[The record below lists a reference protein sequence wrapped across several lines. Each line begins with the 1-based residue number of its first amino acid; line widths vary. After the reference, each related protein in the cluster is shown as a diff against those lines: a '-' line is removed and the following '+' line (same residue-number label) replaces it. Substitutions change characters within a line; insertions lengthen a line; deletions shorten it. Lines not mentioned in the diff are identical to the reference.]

1 MQRREMWS
9 TVQHCLRLVVDA
21 LLAQLHTLPLTA
33 LHDAYMHIFPSPLRL
48 DPEWLS
54 VNLGV
59 LICIECSGQHRDL
72 SVQFSRIRSIK
83 LDDLHSS
90 ELLVARVMGNQL
102 FNEVME
108 ATLPAGQKPAGN
120 SPMSE
125 KKNFIHSKYID
136 RKYVDMSQT
145 DADYT
150 IQHELR
156 EAVNCRDIRQ
166 LLQTYAEGAD
176 MCAPLPDRVSLK
188 WFADNMAHGGGVFSV
203 DNSFGRTHHCTK
215 QIA

>member
-1 MQRREMWS
+1 MC
-9 TVQHCLRLVVDA
+9 TYC
-21 LLAQLHTLPLTA
+21 
-33 LHDAYMHIFPSPLRL
+33 AYLPSPLRA

-59 LICIECSGQHRDL
+59 LICIECSGHHRDL

-102 FNEVME
+102 FNDVME
-108 ATLPAGQKPAGN
+108 ATLPAGHKPAGN

-136 RKYVDMSQT
+136 RKYVDTSQT

-176 MCAPLPDRVSLK
+176 LCAPLPDRVSL
-188 WFADNMAHGGGVFSV
+188 
-203 DNSFGRTHHCTK
+203 
-215 QIA
+215 

>member
-1 MQRREMWS
+1 MTCVS
-9 TVQHCLRLVVDA
+9 
-21 LLAQLHTLPLTA
+21 
-33 LHDAYMHIFPSPLRL
+33 PSLSRP

-108 ATLPAGQKPAGN
+108 ATLPHGQKPAGN
-120 SPMSE
+120 SSMAE
-125 KKNFIHSKYID
+125 KKEFVRSKYID
-136 RKYVDMSQT
+136 RKYVDMGQT

-176 MCAPLPDRVSLK
+176 MCAPLPNRVSP
-188 WFADNMAHGGGVFSV
+188 WWSAANVVFGGVRWRGSV
-203 DNSFGRTHHCTK
+203 FFR
-215 QIA
+215 

>member
-1 MQRREMWS
+1 MP
-9 TVQHCLRLVVDA
+9 
-21 LLAQLHTLPLTA
+21 LAQLQTLPLTA
-33 LHDAYMHIFPSPLRL
+33 LRDVYIRTYLSPPLCP

-59 LICIECSGQHRDL
+59 VICIECSGQHRDL

-125 KKNFIHSKYID
+125 KKNFIYSKYID
-136 RKYVDMSQT
+136 RKFVDLSQT

-176 MCAPLPDRVSLK
+176 MCAPLPDRVSL
-188 WFADNMAHGGGVFSV
+188 
-203 DNSFGRTHHCTK
+203 
-215 QIA
+215 

>member
-1 MQRREMWS
+1 
-9 TVQHCLRLVVDA
+9 
-21 LLAQLHTLPLTA
+21 
-33 LHDAYMHIFPSPLRL
+33 
-48 DPEWLS
+48 
-54 VNLGV
+54 
-59 LICIECSGQHRDL
+59 
-72 SVQFSRIRSIK
+72 
-83 LDDLHSS
+83 
-90 ELLVARVMGNQL
+90 MGNQL

-176 MCAPLPDRVSLK
+176 MCAPLPDRVSLE
-188 WFADNMAHGGGVFSV
+188 WFADDVAHGGGVFSV